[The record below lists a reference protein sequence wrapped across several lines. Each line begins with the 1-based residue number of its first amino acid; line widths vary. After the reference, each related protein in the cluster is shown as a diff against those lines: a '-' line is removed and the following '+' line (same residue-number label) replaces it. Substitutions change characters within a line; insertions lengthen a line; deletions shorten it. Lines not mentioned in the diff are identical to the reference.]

1 LGRPL
6 NETFAKSPF
15 LLHKYSSPLKTFTA
29 EDQSELIRKGKIG
42 LFQRFAGI
50 GGAQKSPPGYQA
62 RPYSFIY
69 HKQIFF
75 KKIKRL

>member
-15 LLHKYSSPLKTFTA
+15 LLHKCASPLKTFSV
-29 EDQSELIRKGKIG
+29 EEQSELIQKGKIG

-50 GGAQKSPPGYQA
+50 GATQKSPPGYRA
-62 RPYSFIY
+62 RTYSFIY
-69 HKQIFF
+69 QKQIFF